1 MSAKM
6 IEQGDRWSLS
16 SDDAN
21 VTRISLDWGVTLTIG
36 STEPQ
41 IDVRIEQPFE
51 LTDSSGTSVQLVPEG
66 DPLAMSP
73 VLSISRRTVERMDA
87 FNDGRLEIAIADG
100 MIVRVES
107 SEIYEAWEISGSGGF
122 RIVSTPGGGL
132 AVWKAMSS

>member
-1 MSAKM
+1 M
-6 IEQGDRWSLS
+6 IEYGDRWSLS
-16 SDDAN
+16 SDDAT

-51 LTDSSGTSVQLVPEG
+51 LTDPSGTSVRLVPEG
-66 DPLAMSP
+66 DTLAMSP
-73 VLSISRRTVERMDA
+73 VLRMSRRTVERMDA

-100 MIVRVES
+100 MVVRVES
-107 SEIYEAWEISGSGGF
+107 SDAYEAWEISGSGGF

-132 AVWKAMSS
+132 AVWKAASS

>member
-1 MSAKM
+1 
-6 IEQGDRWSLS
+6 
-16 SDDAN
+16 
-21 VTRISLDWGVTLTIG
+21 
-36 STEPQ
+36 
-41 IDVRIEQPFE
+41 
-51 LTDSSGTSVQLVPEG
+51 
-66 DPLAMSP
+66 

-100 MIVRVES
+100 MVVRVES